1 MMDGWIMVLIVL
13 GCVVLA
19 YVFTSLFLGIV
30 LM

>member
-1 MMDGWIMVLIVL
+1 MAEWWIALIVL